1 MIAWMQK
8 HNKYLVITIWIATIA
23 FIGAGFVGWG
33 SYQYG
38 SKAGSI
44 AKVGSVKISQEKFN
58 FAYQNL
64 YRSMAER
71 FGGNFDEA
79 KAKELQLPKRA
90 YQSLVAQAY
99 LLNLADEY
107 GVVVSEEEL
116 ALAIASTPM
125 FQNNGRFDKT
135 IYQTFLQSRRLKAKT
150 FEAIL
155 RDDLRIQKLMGMLDQ
170 DAVPFEVQV
179 VAGAFSIQDK
189 IRYEVITPDQVQVPV
204 DEQELRSYWEAHKG
218 EYMTPRKYTLSLYWT
233 DTKDLNVTESEL
245 KEFYQKN
252 SFNYTDA
259 QGKEFGFEKARPL
272 VEQDYKIK
280 KGKKAALL
288 DYIALK
294 KGKKSPEKSVKIAEG
309 DATLPP
315 AMWEQ
320 VRSAEKG
327 IFLKPK
333 PVGTRYV
340 TVRVDG
346 VEEPREMSFEEAKS
360 AVSAAW
366 LKEAKAQAIK
376 AKAEAL
382 TKAPDKLTKVSDYL
396 KVSEPK
402 PLPPLNSVE
411 SLQFLQKLF
420 TSNKK
425 IGMISINKKVVVYS
439 IVDQKMGEGDQNVTR
454 SVSGTATQIK
464 KSELSQRLLESLA
477 QKYPVQAFVKG
488 F

>member
-64 YRSMAER
+64 YQRVASQ

-90 YQSLVAQAY
+90 YQALVAQAY
-99 LLNLADEY
+99 LLNLADQY

-116 ALAIASTPM
+116 ALAIASNPM
-125 FQNNGRFDKT
+125 FHNNGRFDKT

-155 RDDLRIQKLMGMLDQ
+155 RDDLRVEKLMKMLDQ

-179 VAGAFSIQDK
+179 IAGAFSVEDK
-189 IRYEVITPDQVQVPV
+189 IRYEVITPDQIQISEDPKAI
-204 DEQELRSYWEAHKG
+204 RSYWEAHKG

-233 DTKDLNVTESEL
+233 DTQDLNVSEEEL

-294 KGKKSPEKSVKIAEG
+294 KGKKNPSKQLELTEGDPTLSPE
-309 DATLPP
+309 L
-315 AMWEQ
+315 WEQ
-320 VRSAEKG
+320 VHTAEQG
-327 IFLKPK
+327 VFLKPK
-333 PVGTRYV
+333 PVGSRYV
-340 TVRVDG
+340 TVRVEK
-346 VEEPREMSFEEAKS
+346 VQEPREMSFEEAKAAATS
-360 AVSAAW
+360 AW

-382 TKAPDKLTKVSDYL
+382 TKAPEKLTKMSDYL
-396 KVSEPK
+396 KVSDPK
-402 PLPPLNSVE
+402 PLSPLNSVE

-420 TSNKK
+420 TSNEK
-425 IGMISINKKVVVYS
+425 IGMISINKKIVVYS
-439 IVDQKMGEGDQNVTR
+439 IEDQKLGEGDRNVTETIA
-454 SVSGTATQIK
+454 STAAKIK